1 MRTTD
6 TMTISL
12 PRAMAKQMEKVQKRE
27 NRTRSE
33 LLREAWRLY
42 YESRYPIYSPTKME
56 AAAISKGRAEIKR
69 GQFVGLE
76 QLLHEMDVERRKTGP
91 KGTRKVSR

>member
-12 PRAMAKQMEKVQKRE
+12 PPAMAKQMEKVQKAE

-42 YESRYPIYSPTKME
+42 FESRYPVYTPSRLE
-56 AAAISKGRAEIKR
+56 AAAIRKGRAEIRR
-69 GQFVGLE
+69 GQFVTLE
-76 QLLHEMDVERRKTGP
+76 ELLHDVDAKRSKARTKV
-91 KGTRKVSR
+91 TRKSTR